1 MIKASKLCYFYKKGD
16 LNLPGSNCTPW
27 LTLSLPAS
35 VQKYK
40 SNKEMMPKAA
50 FQFGVKMSDGR
61 KGHKQLG
68 KVVEQKEQKQLKKI
82 QGMLSKDQGGKY
94 AKAFAEPADQGTG
107 AAFSK
112 RRRI

>member
-1 MIKASKLCYFYKKGD
+1 
-16 LNLPGSNCTPW
+16 
-27 LTLSLPAS
+27 
-35 VQKYK
+35 
-40 SNKEMMPKAA
+40 MPKAA

-82 QGMLSKDQGGKY
+82 QGMISKDQGGKY
-94 AKAFAEPADQGTG
+94 AKAFSDPADQSAGPGFT
-107 AAFSK
+107 K